1 MRALFSL
8 FVVAVVVLLTIAA
21 VATSGGRYFFGTILP
36 YAAIAIFLVG
46 MIYRVLH
53 WARSPVPF
61 KITTT
66 CGQQRSLSW
75 IKHDNLES
83 PHNLWGVLGRMALEV
98 LFFRS
103 LFRNTKAELKDG
115 PRLVYGDAR
124 WLWLGGLAFH
134 WSFLII
140 FVRHFK
146 FFVEPVPGWVSGIQE
161 LDGFFQIGLPIFYI
175 TDGILLAA
183 ITYLFFRRVV
193 NPQLR
198 YLSLAGDY
206 FPLLLIGG
214 LATSGVIM
222 RHTSLRVDITDVKLL
237 ATGLIS
243 LDPVVPD
250 SLGAVFFVH
259 LTMLSVLLL
268 YFPFSKLVHMAGVFF
283 SPTRNM
289 SNNNREQRH
298 INPWNY
304 PVKVH
309 TYEEWEDEFRDVMK
323 AADMPLE
330 KDVETK

>member
-8 FVVAVVVLLTIAA
+8 VVVAVVVLLTVLA
-21 VATSGGRYFFGTILP
+21 VSTSGGRVFFGTILP
-36 YAAIAIFLVG
+36 FAAIAIFLVG

-66 CGQQRSLSW
+66 CGQQQSLSW
-75 IKHDNLES
+75 IKNNNLEA
-83 PHNLWGVLGRMALEV
+83 PRNFLGVLGRMALEV
-98 LFFRS
+98 FFFRS
-103 LFRNTKAELKDG
+103 LFRNTKAELKSG

-124 WLWLGGLAFH
+124 WLWLAGLAFH
-134 WSFLII
+134 WSFLIVFI
-140 FVRHFK
+140 RHFK
-146 FFVEPVPGWVSGIQE
+146 FFVEPVPGWISIMQE

-183 ITYLFFRRVV
+183 ITFLFLRRVF

-206 FPLLLIGG
+206 FPLFLIGA
-214 LATSGVIM
+214 LAISGMIM
-222 RHTSLRVDITDVKLL
+222 RYTTLRVDITDVKLL
-237 ATGLIS
+237 ATGIVTLN
-243 LDPVVPD
+243 PVVPE

-268 YFPFSKLVHMAGVFF
+268 YFPFSKLVHMAGVFM

-289 SNNNREQRH
+289 ANDNRVRRH

-304 PVKVH
+304 PVKTH
-309 TYEEWEDEFRDVMK
+309 SYEEWEDEFRDVMK

-330 KDVETK
+330 KDVESK